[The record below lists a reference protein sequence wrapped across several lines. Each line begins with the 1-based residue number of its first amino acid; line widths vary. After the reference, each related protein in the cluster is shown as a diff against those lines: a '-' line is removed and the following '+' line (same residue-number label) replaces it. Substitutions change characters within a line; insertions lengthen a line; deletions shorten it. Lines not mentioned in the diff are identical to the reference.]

1 MKKPTIWSRI
11 GNFLMGKGFYMVLLL
26 CVMAI
31 GGSGYYLYHLATED
45 LTGQTVSATA
55 EVEIPAEEASGE
67 VSAEEVAGA
76 IAEAEERAQALAEAE
91 TEAQTDA
98 ASEGAQTESSDEAAA
113 EDSAAETA
121 SEEVSAET
129 AAAEEPS
136 EEVSTETPAEETA
149 AVTETEETA
158 AVTEAEEAAAVTEEP
173 AEEAASFAPPVQGEV
188 VAAFSDSELTYNAA
202 LGDWRTHN
210 GVDLAANAGDAVCAV
225 LDGEVLSVTE
235 DVLLGT
241 TITLN
246 HGDGL
251 TTVYGNLDP
260 DVAVEQGDAVSAG
273 EVIGAVGETAA
284 GETNEG
290 AWLHFAVSQDGEA
303 VDPSDYLG

>member
-55 EVEIPAEEASGE
+55 EVEVPAEEASGE

-129 AAAEEPS
+129 AAAEEPA
-136 EEVSTETPAEETA
+136 EEVSTETPAEET
-149 AVTETEETA
+149 
-158 AVTEAEEAAAVTEEP
+158 AAVTEEP

>member
-55 EVEIPAEEASGE
+55 EVEVPAEEASGE

-91 TEAQTDA
+91 TEAQTNA
-98 ASEGAQTESSDEAAA
+98 SSEGAQTESSDEAAA

-129 AAAEEPS
+129 AAAEEPA
-136 EEVSTETPAEETA
+136 EEVSTETPA
-149 AVTETEETA
+149 EETA

>member
-1 MKKPTIWSRI
+1 M
-11 GNFLMGKGFYMVLLL
+11 
-26 CVMAI
+26 
-31 GGSGYYLYHLATED
+31 
-45 LTGQTVSATA
+45 
-55 EVEIPAEEASGE
+55 
-67 VSAEEVAGA
+67 
-76 IAEAEERAQALAEAE
+76 
-91 TEAQTDA
+91 
-98 ASEGAQTESSDEAAA
+98 
-113 EDSAAETA
+113 
-121 SEEVSAET
+121 
-129 AAAEEPS
+129 
-136 EEVSTETPAEETA
+136 
-149 AVTETEETA
+149 
-158 AVTEAEEAAAVTEEP
+158 
-173 AEEAASFAPPVQGEV
+173 
-188 VAAFSDSELTYNAA
+188 AAFSDSELTYNAA

-290 AWLHFAVSQDGEA
+290 AWLHFAVSQDGKA

>member
-1 MKKPTIWSRI
+1 MKKPKIWSRI
-11 GNFLMGKGFYMVLLL
+11 GDFLMGKGFYMVLLL

-31 GGSGYYLYHLATED
+31 GGSGYYLCHLATED

-55 EVEIPAEEASGE
+55 EVEVPAQEASGE
-67 VSAEEVAGA
+67 VSAEEVAGV

-121 SEEVSAET
+121 SEEGSAET
-129 AAAEEPS
+129 AAAEEPA
-136 EEVSTETPAEETA
+136 EEVSAETPAEETA

-158 AVTEAEEAAAVTEEP
+158 AAEVTSEP
-173 AEEAASFAPPVQGEV
+173 AKEAASFAPPVQGEV

-251 TTVYGNLDP
+251 MTVYGNLDP

-284 GETNEG
+284 GERNEG

-303 VDPSDYLG
+303 VDPSDYLS

>member
-1 MKKPTIWSRI
+1 MKKPKIWSRI
-11 GNFLMGKGFYMVLLL
+11 GDFLMGKGFYMVLLL

-55 EVEIPAEEASGE
+55 EVEVPAQEASGE
-67 VSAEEVAGA
+67 VSAEEVAGV

-121 SEEVSAET
+121 SEEGSAET
-129 AAAEEPS
+129 AAAEEPA
-136 EEVSTETPAEETA
+136 EEVSAETPAEETA
-149 AVTETEETA
+149 AVTESEETA
-158 AVTEAEEAAAVTEEP
+158 AAEVTSEP
-173 AEEAASFAPPVQGEV
+173 AKEAASFAPPVQGEV

-251 TTVYGNLDP
+251 MTVYGNLDP

-284 GETNEG
+284 GERNEG

-303 VDPSDYLG
+303 VDPSDYLS